1 MSKSRLPNGKIID
14 GYYGVEGVMEKG
26 WETKQ
31 DAEIALE
38 NEYDSADGLFVFE
51 IEDDNWV
58 IAY

>member
-1 MSKSRLPNGKIID
+1 MSKSSLPNGKIID

-26 WETKQ
+26 WETEQ

-38 NEYDSADGLFVFE
+38 NEYDNAEGLFVVE